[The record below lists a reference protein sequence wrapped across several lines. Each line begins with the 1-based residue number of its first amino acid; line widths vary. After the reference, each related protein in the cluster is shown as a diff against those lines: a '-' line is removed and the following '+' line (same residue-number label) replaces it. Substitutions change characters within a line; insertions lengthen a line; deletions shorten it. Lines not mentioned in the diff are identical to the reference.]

1 MAHPRKNAARAQ
13 GALLT
18 PDNVV
23 EIPVEEQPYPL
34 PEGWKWVRL
43 GDYNCYVGETVNPE
57 FFQGST
63 FELYS
68 VPSSSVNYPEI
79 IVGKKIGSSKQS
91 VEPGDVLLCNP
102 RINRVW
108 IVTGYTNNKL
118 IASSEWIIFRNRNI
132 VSKYIMYCMKS
143 KYFREYMLS
152 NVSGVGGSLMRAQP
166 KNVRLYPIPLP
177 SFDEQQRIESF
188 FAKLDEAKAKVE
200 AVLDGFE
207 IRKAAILHKAF
218 TGELTAKWREK
229 KGITLDWKEKKLADI
244 GSIVTGSTPST
255 KHPEYYGKSI
265 AFVKPTDL
273 NAGRF
278 VNHASEYLSDMGVK
292 ISRPVRSGSTC
303 VCCIGATIGKCGFL
317 QCNAVTNQQI
327 NTICPYDFMDDLFVY
342 YYCITSEFKR
352 ILIENSS
359 ATTLPIINKS
369 RMSSLPIHVPCL
381 SEQREIVRIL
391 DSLLANEQQAKEAAE
406 TVLYQIDLMKKAI
419 LAKAFRGELG
429 THIAD

>member
-91 VEPGDVLLCNP
+91 VEPGDVLLCKINP

-166 KNVRLYPIPLP
+166 KYVRLYPIPLP
-177 SFDEQQRIESF
+177 SFDEQQRIVDRIESF

-273 NAGRF
+273 RCR
-278 VNHASEYLSDMGVK
+278 K
-292 ISRPVRSGSTC
+292 ICQPR
-303 VCCIGATIGKCGFL
+303 
-317 QCNAVTNQQI
+317 
-327 NTICPYDFMDDLFVY
+327 
-342 YYCITSEFKR
+342 
-352 ILIENSS
+352 
-359 ATTLPIINKS
+359 
-369 RMSSLPIHVPCL
+369 
-381 SEQREIVRIL
+381 VRIP
-391 DSLLANEQQAKEAAE
+391 Q
-406 TVLYQIDLMKKAI
+406 
-419 LAKAFRGELG
+419 
-429 THIAD
+429 

>member
-1 MAHPRKNAARAQ
+1 
-13 GALLT
+13 
-18 PDNVV
+18 
-23 EIPVEEQPYPL
+23 
-34 PEGWKWVRL
+34 
-43 GDYNCYVGETVNPE
+43 
-57 FFQGST
+57 
-63 FELYS
+63 
-68 VPSSSVNYPEI
+68 
-79 IVGKKIGSSKQS
+79 
-91 VEPGDVLLCNP
+91 
-102 RINRVW
+102 
-108 IVTGYTNNKL
+108 
-118 IASSEWIIFRNRNI
+118 
-132 VSKYIMYCMKS
+132 
-143 KYFREYMLS
+143 
-152 NVSGVGGSLMRAQP
+152 MRAQP
-166 KNVRLYPIPLP
+166 KYVRLYPIPLP
-177 SFDEQQRIESF
+177 SFDEQQRIVDRIESF

-406 TVLYQIDLMKKAI
+406 TVLHQIDLMKKAI

>member
-91 VEPGDVLLCNP
+91 VEPGDVLLCKINP

-166 KNVRLYPIPLP
+166 KYVRLYPIPLP
-177 SFDEQQRIESF
+177 SFDEQQRIVDRIESF

-207 IRKAAILHKAF
+207 IR
-218 TGELTAKWREK
+218 
-229 KGITLDWKEKKLADI
+229 
-244 GSIVTGSTPST
+244 
-255 KHPEYYGKSI
+255 
-265 AFVKPTDL
+265 
-273 NAGRF
+273 
-278 VNHASEYLSDMGVK
+278 
-292 ISRPVRSGSTC
+292 
-303 VCCIGATIGKCGFL
+303 
-317 QCNAVTNQQI
+317 
-327 NTICPYDFMDDLFVY
+327 
-342 YYCITSEFKR
+342 
-352 ILIENSS
+352 
-359 ATTLPIINKS
+359 
-369 RMSSLPIHVPCL
+369 
-381 SEQREIVRIL
+381 
-391 DSLLANEQQAKEAAE
+391 
-406 TVLYQIDLMKKAI
+406 
-419 LAKAFRGELG
+419 
-429 THIAD
+429 